1 MLVHNALTNVII
13 GICGILDSI
22 GMLFTKTTD
31 DNRGQAHPGNW
42 LKSALYTC

>member
-13 GICGILDSI
+13 GICGILDSDWWSATPSS

-31 DNRGQAHPGNW
+31 DNRGQAHPGN
-42 LKSALYTC
+42 

>member
-22 GMLFTKTTD
+22 QRYVIYQN
-31 DNRGQAHPGNW
+31 NRW
-42 LKSALYTC
+42 